1 MAIPQIIMKILEIAS
16 FAIKTDR
23 TACFS
28 KMRTRFSLLPLCL
41 MFQVLHASLL
51 QDCPEVESTLDNFCN
66 NSNNS
71 NNNTMDNNHSGI
83 ITDQSRQLHNDGDG
97 YRSST
102 NTKSTN
108 THADDYTA
116 YSSRI
121 DNNNQISLKSLRGQ
135 VNGDNP
141 GSSDVQKCKNL
152 IFNYCFVE
160 IDAVTPDC
168 NDAKKC
174 VDKFLAGIKEQQ
186 RDSTTSYPGT
196 HGQNNTTETK
206 LAHYNTVG
214 TALALSHGLV
224 KSAQAYNTYNLSAL
238 ASATALEPSLGFAF
252 SVLASMIR
260 LFV

>member
-1 MAIPQIIMKILEIAS
+1 MKILEIAS

-23 TACFS
+23 SACFS

-41 MFQVLHASLL
+41 MVQVLHASWL

-66 NSNNS
+66 NSNN
-71 NNNTMDNNHSGI
+71 NTMDNNHSSI
-83 ITDQSRQLHNDGDG
+83 ITDQSRQLHNDDDGDG
-97 YRSST
+97 YRSSA

-108 THADDYTA
+108 TNADDYTA

-121 DNNNQISLKSLRGQ
+121 DNISLKSLRGQ

-141 GSSDVQKCKNL
+141 DSSDVQKCKNM
-152 IFNYCFVE
+152 IFNNCYVE
-160 IDAVTPDC
+160 IDAVTPVC

-174 VDKFLAGIKEQQ
+174 VDKSLAGIKEQQ

-196 HGQNNTTETK
+196 YGQNTTTETK
-206 LAHYNTVG
+206 SAHYNTVG

-238 ASATALEPSLGFAF
+238 ASAPALEPSLGFAF

>member
-1 MAIPQIIMKILEIAS
+1 MKILEIES

-41 MFQVLHASLL
+41 MFQVLHASWL
-51 QDCPEVESTLDNFCN
+51 QDCPEVESTLDNFCTS
-66 NSNNS
+66 SNNI
-71 NNNTMDNNHSGI
+71 TRIYNHSGI
-83 ITDQSRQLHNDGDG
+83 ITDKSRELHNDDDGDG
-97 YRSST
+97 YRSSA
-102 NTKSTN
+102 NIN
-108 THADDYTA
+108 ADDYTA

-174 VDKFLAGIKEQQ
+174 VDKFLAVINDQQ
-186 RDSTTSYPGT
+186 RDSNTSYPGT
-196 HGQNNTTETK
+196 HGQNTTTETK
-206 LAHYNTVG
+206 SAHYNTVG
-214 TALALSHGLV
+214 TALARSHGLV

-238 ASATALEPSLGFAF
+238 ASAPTLEPSLGFAF